1 MYIKSIVI
9 DGFKSYGTRTEVQ
22 DFDPQFNAITGLNG
36 SGKSN
41 ILDSICFL
49 LGITNLSHVRAQ
61 NLQELVYKN
70 GQAGVTKA
78 SVSIT
83 FDNRDKSKTP
93 LGYES
98 YDEIVITRSV
108 VLGGKNRYLINGTN
122 IQNNRVNDLFRSV
135 QLNINNPHFL
145 IMQGRIT
152 KVLNMKPPEILS
164 MLEEAAGTRMYES
177 KKQNAQK
184 TIEKKDAKLKEIDNI
199 LKEEINPTLAK
210 LKQERNTYLEY
221 QKIQR
226 ELEHLTKLY
235 VAYKFISAEKANSR
249 LQTDLEAVN
258 KTMDGV
264 RTAISHGLEEIK
276 KIAERII
283 TLEKERDEELGGK
296 LEELEEALKNK
307 SNNCMKLEASLKSLL
322 DNKKLEA
329 KKCQQIQ
336 RGMDT
341 DKKALCEKQKI
352 NDGLKEVYDV
362 LRDEDERAT
371 KALAVAQKRYEAI
384 SLGKFCSDDGE
395 EGATLQEQ
403 VIKMKGQI
411 SDAQTEVATSEMKL
425 KHNKSNLKNI
435 EMEMKKTKGQ
445 YELDSKN
452 LISYETQVKEAKS
465 SMDKLNYQEGRLES
479 LMEQIHSSESEF
491 GHLKRNYDSMAA
503 RFPWLE
509 FRYRDPE
516 PNFDRSVVRGVAA
529 NLFDVK
535 DSTFCVALD
544 TCAGGKLMNVIVNSS
559 VAAGKILK
567 NGNLARRTVM
577 LPLDKI
583 SGYTISD
590 SVFRS
595 AQKLVGS
602 DNVFRA
608 LDLIS
613 FDRSLSSAMEHI
625 FGGSLVVR
633 NLDQANTLA
642 YHREV
647 SKVCVTLEGDVVKPS
662 GDLSGGA
669 ASKGG
674 STLIQIQSLK
684 KTLADCNA
692 KKKQLDSLF
701 AEKNAIKDVHH
712 RYKSLK
718 SVYDQKESEL
728 RMIQARLE
736 QTKHHQLGQ
745 EVSELTSQ
753 CTELEEKISEA
764 KKMEKDSSSKVKDIE
779 YKIKNAKSIKE
790 KELKE
795 AEKEVKQCK
804 KAEAEAKAKWS
815 EKEAEDASLK
825 LEISEL
831 KKSILSAEEQLK
843 ATEEAISE
851 FEKEY
856 AESSKSV
863 EEMKSDVNNAK
874 KAVKEQ
880 KNILNANYKEMN
892 SEKAREENI
901 KKENMER
908 ELEIQQLKH
917 KISKAT
923 DEAKEAEKTVKLMV
937 EQYEWINDDRQFFG
951 KPNTAYDFSTT
962 DPKEAGRKINKLEE
976 TKDKLSKT
984 VNMRAMKML
993 GKAEE
998 QFNDLMRKKTTV
1010 ETDKAKICKVIE
1022 ELDIKKKEELR
1033 KAWSIV
1039 DESFGKI
1046 FSSLLP
1052 GAKAKLQ
1059 PPDGQDVL
1067 DGLEVRI
1074 GFGEVWK
1081 ESLSELSGGQRSLVA
1096 LSLILS
1102 LLKFNPAPL
1111 YILDEVD
1118 AALDLSHTQN
1128 IGNMLK
1134 KYFKDSQFIVVSLKD
1149 GMFNNANVLFRT
1161 KFVDGLSTVS
1171 RTAQNIRH

>member
-1 MYIKSIVI
+1 MGDFVLCEYEVRKDMQKIYFVGIVSGEKDDDDDVEVYSQFVAVVIVGHNQHGIASFNSNSSEQQRCERFGVIKSMYIKSIVI

-411 SDAQTEVATSEMKL
+411 SDAQTE
-425 KHNKSNLKNI
+425 
-435 EMEMKKTKGQ
+435 MEMKKTKGQ

-753 CTELEEKISEA
+753 CTELEQKFLKL

-880 KNILNANYKEMN
+880 KDILNANYKEMN

-923 DEAKEAEKTVKLMV
+923 DEAKEAEKNCQIQKKLD
-937 EQYEWINDDRQFFG
+937 EKLINLR
-951 KPNTAYDFSTT
+951 KPKTSS
-962 DPKEAGRKINKLEE
+962 P
-976 TKDKLSKT
+976 KT

-1081 ESLSELSGGQRSLVA
+1081 ESLSEL
-1096 LSLILS
+1096 I
-1102 LLKFNPAPL
+1102 
-1111 YILDEVD
+1111 
-1118 AALDLSHTQN
+1118 
-1128 IGNMLK
+1128 
-1134 KYFKDSQFIVVSLKD
+1134 
-1149 GMFNNANVLFRT
+1149 
-1161 KFVDGLSTVS
+1161 
-1171 RTAQNIRH
+1171 